1 MEEEEEEVV
10 EEEEEEVVEEEEE
23 EEEVNIP
30 QRGANSSGLAYVSN
44 AASISLQFSSAP
56 LRAMSDQLR
65 LATTEIS

>member
-1 MEEEEEEVV
+1 MEEEEEVV
-10 EEEEEEVVEEEEE
+10 EEEEEEE